1 MLDRIVE
8 ATRSRVADLRTR
20 WAAVMERAEAS
31 PPPPSFEEAITRS
44 GLAVIAEIKRR
55 SPSRGELAPHLN
67 PTELAKQY
75 ASGGAAALSVL
86 TEPEFFSGS
95 ADDLVAARKATGLP
109 VLRKDFVV
117 EPIQIWE
124 ARAIGASAVLL
135 IVAALTPNELAAFLD
150 DAGRAG
156 VDALVEVH
164 DPEEAHLAID
174 LGARLI
180 GVNNRNLETF
190 EVDLAIAEE
199 VAPMLSGVTATVAES
214 GIFTRDDAIRMRAAG
229 YDAVLIG
236 EALVASPDPAALIR
250 EMRS

>member
-20 WAAVMERAEAS
+20 LASVMEKAEAS
-31 PPPPSFEEAITRS
+31 PPPASFEMAITRS
-44 GLAVIAEIKRR
+44 DLAVIAEIKRR
-55 SPSRGELAPHLN
+55 SPSRGDLALELEPAG
-67 PTELAKQY
+67 LAKLY

-95 ADDLVAARKATGLP
+95 AEDLVAARNATGLP

-117 EPIQIWE
+117 EAIQIWE
-124 ARAIGASAVLL
+124 ARAIGASAILL
-135 IVAALTPNELAAFLD
+135 IVAVLTPNELAALLD
-150 DAGRAG
+150 DAGRAE

-164 DPEEAHLAID
+164 SVEEARMAVD

-180 GVNNRNLETF
+180 GVNNRDLSTF
-190 EVDLAIAEE
+190 EVDLATAEE
-199 VAPMLSGVTATVAES
+199 LAPVLTGMAATVAES
-214 GIFTRDDAIRMRAAG
+214 GVLTRADALRMRAAG
-229 YDAVLIG
+229 YDAVLVG
-236 EALVASPDPAALIR
+236 EALVRSPDPAALIT